1 MVIFPPDGGHQIAVK
16 YSLTAQP
23 VLLSQPPRHPE
34 RAMVS
39 VIIPTY
45 NRAALVAEAIAS
57 ALRQQTAKLE
67 IIVVDD
73 GSDDDTHQQLLPVL
87 SRVRY
92 VRQERAG
99 VSVAR
104 NTGIGL
110 AQGEWLAFL
119 DSDDLWQPDKLPRQ
133 MEFLAGHPDL
143 RICQTEEI
151 WIRNGLRW
159 NPKNYHRKPSGHCF
173 GDLLER
179 CLVSPSAV
187 VLHRSLMEEVGGF
200 DENLPACEDYDLW
213 LRIGWRHPIG
223 LLPEPLVIK
232 RGGHSDQLSATT
244 PALDLYRIRAL
255 AKLLLRQ
262 PLSATQRQQV
272 LAVMR
277 RKCSIFSQGC
287 VKRGRLLEAATVASL
302 PEHIGSTGSA
312 CADRFLDQEF
322 WDPLLQALG

>member
-1 MVIFPPDGGHQIAVK
+1 MGS
-16 YSLTAQP
+16 SLTAIP
-23 VLLSQPPRHPE
+23 VSLSEPYKHPE
-34 RAMVS
+34 KIVVS

-45 NRAALVAEAIAS
+45 NRAALVLEAVAS
-57 ALRQQTAKLE
+57 VLRQRIAGLE

-73 GSDDDTHQQLLPVL
+73 GSEDDTRQQLLPVL
-87 SRVRY
+87 SHIHY
-92 VRQERAG
+92 ARQKRTG
-99 VSVAR
+99 VSAAR

-110 AQGEWLAFL
+110 ARGEWLAFL
-119 DSDDLWQPDKLPRQ
+119 DSDDLWQPDKLAQQ
-133 MEFLAGHPDL
+133 MKYLEKHSNL

-159 NPKNYHRKPSGHCF
+159 NPKNYHRKPSGNCF
-173 GDLLER
+173 GELLER

-200 DENLPACEDYDLW
+200 DEDLPACEDYDLW
-213 LRIGWRHPIG
+213 LRVGWRHPIG

-232 RGGHSDQLSATT
+232 RGGHPDQLSATT

-262 PLSATQRQQV
+262 PLSAPQRQQA

-302 PEHIGSTGSA
+302 PERIGRARPT
-312 CADRFLDQEF
+312 CADSVLGQHF
-322 WDPLLQALG
+322 WDPLLQALR